1 MKSRK
6 RTGGLQAPGRGLG
19 EGTGW
24 GGQASRLQ
32 WPGVAGLRGRRAGRA
47 RAVGLLEVPQHL
59 QKLGQRVL
67 GGWRQRHNEGRAV
80 RARAPGGCGPIHST
94 PKQSSGHC
102 GSPAGRDLPSPGPV
116 RAEPASVPALSSRR
130 FSLQGGQSSWSPCQ
144 AAGPHVGLLSGRDSG
159 REELTP
165 STWGEVTG
173 AQVVVPWPPATCRP
187 PASSGLPTSA
197 VAGRRKALWK
207 PSSNHITP
215 VSEDPGE
222 KGLKVPRINWP

>member
-67 GGWRQRHNEGRAV
+67 GGFPRAGARRACL
-80 RARAPGGCGPIHST
+80 RARTQLPALL
-94 PKQSSGHC
+94 
-102 GSPAGRDLPSPGPV
+102 PAGRAELVEPLPGRGAPCGPPERKGFWEGGADPFNLGGSNRGPGRGPLATCHLPSASLLGSPHLRSGGP
-116 RAEPASVPALSSRR
+116 AEGTVETKFQPHHSCFRGPW
-130 FSLQGGQSSWSPCQ
+130 GKGPESPQ
-144 AAGPHVGLLSGRDSG
+144 D
-159 REELTP
+159 
-165 STWGEVTG
+165 
-173 AQVVVPWPPATCRP
+173 
-187 PASSGLPTSA
+187 
-197 VAGRRKALWK
+197 
-207 PSSNHITP
+207 
-215 VSEDPGE
+215 
-222 KGLKVPRINWP
+222 